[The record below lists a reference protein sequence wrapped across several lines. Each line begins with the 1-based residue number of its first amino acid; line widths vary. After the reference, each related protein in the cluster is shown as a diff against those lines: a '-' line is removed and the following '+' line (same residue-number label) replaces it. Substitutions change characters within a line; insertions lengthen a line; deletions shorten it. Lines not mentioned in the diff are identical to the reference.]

1 MSKLFACISHK
12 GGTGRTVTTVNVG
25 FHLATLGKT
34 VCILDLDLASP
45 TLGAV
50 VGLADIGAG
59 APPGEGI
66 HDVLLG
72 HVPPEQLSELERDV
86 WTSSSVRHL
95 RTFRCGDF
103 RIVPGTES
111 GGDMLLSHQDR
122 HHRDRLVRVLDELL
136 SRYDFVFCDLR
147 SGIGA
152 VAEAFVSRPVVERLD
167 IWLLFHR
174 WTHQHL
180 VGVIDLAR
188 GLSDATEIPTSFMC
202 IRTAAIDPN
211 GVPQEFRAWV
221 NQRNDELQA
230 KYNRLRSVT
239 VPPIKDLGRVPS
251 EILLQ
256 WSECILTDELSKTKA
271 TGSTIGAFREIASRL
286 IDLDS

>member
-1 MSKLFACISHK
+1 MPKLFACISHK

-25 FHLATLGKT
+25 FHMATLGRT

-50 VGLADIGAG
+50 VGLKEIGAG

-72 HVPPEQLSELERDV
+72 NIPPEDLPELERDV
-86 WTSSSVRHL
+86 WTSSSIRHL

-103 RIVPGTES
+103 RIVPGTET

-122 HHRDRLVRVLDELL
+122 QHRDRLVRVLEQLL

-152 VAEAFVSRPVVERLD
+152 VAEAFVSRPVVEYLD
-167 IWLLFHR
+167 TWLLFHR

-188 GLSDATEIPTSFMC
+188 GLSEATEGPTSFMS
-202 IRTAAIDPN
+202 IRTAAIDPD
-211 GVPQEFRAWV
+211 GVPQEARAWV
-221 NQRNDELQA
+221 NQRNDELMA
-230 KYNRLRSVT
+230 EYNRLRSAT
-239 VPPIKDLGRVPS
+239 DPPLKDLGRVPS

-256 WSECILTDELSKTKA
+256 WSECILTSEVAKTEA
-271 TGSTIGAFREIASRL
+271 THTTIEAFRQIASKL
-286 IDLDS
+286 IEFN